1 MEIFNHN
8 INAIATLCTIF
19 VSCFH
24 LGDDDEIINATNQ
37 AILHSVNEWYK
48 TNKSREFDIMTDK
61 VDSEAIKFAGLML
74 LKIKELADAT
84 AKLMRFDD

>member
-8 INAIATLCTIF
+8 INAIASLCTIF

-37 AILHSVNEWYK
+37 AILHSVNVWYNN
-48 TNKSREFDIMTDK
+48 NKSREFDIM
-61 VDSEAIKFAGLML
+61 VDRVEPEAIKFAGLML
-74 LKIKELADAT
+74 LKIKELTDAT